1 MIYGGLRT
9 HGISKASK
17 PDKPLISVITV
28 VYNGAN
34 YLEQAITSV
43 INQDYDN
50 IEYIIIDGGSSDG
63 TLEIVRKYEE
73 RVDYWISESDNG
85 IYDAMNKGIRL
96 SSGELIGLLNSDD
109 WYEQGALRRVADAY
123 TSLTENKMIVGDTF
137 IIQEE
142 MGIRYRVISNQNFWR
157 GLPFPHQ
164 ALFVPKA
171 VYQNVGIYDLRYRLS
186 SDYDFLLRCVSAGV
200 ALHHLEYVL
209 VNYRLAG
216 QSNRKPM
223 VTLNESRVINKRYFG
238 FMSIPHWKFLV
249 LFSKSA
255 TLEGLQHI
263 IRLFF
268 GERLLKKA
276 RTVYMKKVIARGFEQ
291 LKRADRGIR

>member
-1 MIYGGLRT
+1 MRKE
-9 HGISKASK
+9 SR

-28 VYNGAN
+28 VYNGASC
-34 YLEQAITSV
+34 LEQAIKSV
-43 INQDYDN
+43 LNQDYDN
-50 IEYIIIDGGSSDG
+50 IEYLIIDGGSSDE
-63 TLEIVRKYEE
+63 TLDIIRKYEE
-73 RVDYWISESDNG
+73 RIDYWISESDNG

-96 SSGELIGLLNSDD
+96 ASGVLIGLLNSDD
-109 WYEQGALRRVADAY
+109 WYEQGALHRVADAFIN
-123 TSLTENKMIVGDTF
+123 LTENKMIVGDAY

-142 MGIRYRVISNQNFWR
+142 MRIRYRVASNQNFWR

-171 VYQNVGIYDLRYRLS
+171 VYQNVGMYDLRYLLS

-200 ALHHLEYVL
+200 TLKHLGHVL

-255 TLEGLQHI
+255 ILEALQII
-263 IRLFF
+263 IRFFF

-276 RTVYMKKVIARGFEQ
+276 RSVYMKLIIARGFEQ
-291 LKRADRGIR
+291 F

>member
-1 MIYGGLRT
+1 
-9 HGISKASK
+9 
-17 PDKPLISVITV
+17 
-28 VYNGAN
+28 
-34 YLEQAITSV
+34 
-43 INQDYDN
+43 
-50 IEYIIIDGGSSDG
+50 
-63 TLEIVRKYEE
+63 
-73 RVDYWISESDNG
+73 
-85 IYDAMNKGIRL
+85 
-96 SSGELIGLLNSDD
+96 
-109 WYEQGALRRVADAY
+109 
-123 TSLTENKMIVGDTF
+123 
-137 IIQEE
+137 

-216 QSNRKPM
+216 QSNRRPM

-238 FMSIPHWKFLV
+238 LLSIPHWKFLV

-268 GERLLKKA
+268 GERLLQKA
-276 RTVYMKKVIARGFEQ
+276 RTVYMKTVIARGFEQ
-291 LKRADRGIR
+291 LKPVDRDIRRKSP

>member
-1 MIYGGLRT
+1 MINGGLRT
-9 HGISKASK
+9 HGILKESR

-34 YLEQAITSV
+34 CLEQAIASV
-43 INQDYDN
+43 INQDYNN
-50 IEYIIIDGGSSDG
+50 IEYLIIDGGSSDG
-63 TLEIVRKYEE
+63 TLDIIRKHEE
-73 RVDYWISESDNG
+73 RIDYWVSESDNG

-96 SSGELIGLLNSDD
+96 ASGELIGLLNSDD

-123 TSLTENKMIVGDTF
+123 ITFAQNTMIVGDAF
-137 IIQEE
+137 IIEEE

-171 VYQNVGIYDLRYRLS
+171 VYQNVGMYDLRYRLS

-238 FMSIPHWKFLV
+238 FISIPHWKFLV

-255 TLEGLQHI
+255 TLEVLQHI
-263 IRLFF
+263 IRLLF

-276 RTVYMKKVIARGFEQ
+276 RTVYMKIVIARGFEQ
-291 LKRADRGIR
+291 LKRTDRGIR